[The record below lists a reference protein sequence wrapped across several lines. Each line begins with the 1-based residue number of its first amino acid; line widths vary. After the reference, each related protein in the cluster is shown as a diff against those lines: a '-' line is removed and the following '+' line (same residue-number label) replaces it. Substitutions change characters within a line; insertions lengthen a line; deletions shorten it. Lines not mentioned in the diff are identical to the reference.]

1 MGRNKTIPS
10 KKQYI
15 KFVAFLVHYSS
26 LCEVN
31 VEYYPFDVQTCE
43 LVYHVPSGTLD
54 TVYLNG
60 PDFVP
65 DVELFPNAEWR
76 IVKTSTIVDGSKNT
90 NVVFIRITV
99 QRRAEFTVY
108 TMIIPLA
115 TLALVNVFTFLVPI
129 DSGEKGSLSITLFLA
144 YGFFATVT
152 RDSLPHNSVQIS
164 YYIVYVTTLLIFSV
178 FTIVYVIIESKIYSS
193 IGSSKCNI
201 FKSNANVM
209 SPRHSQPNS
218 EEKDEPVN
226 ETLVDKVITWNQ
238 ILKKADMIVFFLSL
252 LTLIIFSFLLWMYVV
267 QKSKFHS

>member
-1 MGRNKTIPS
+1 MYYPIKD
-10 KKQYI
+10 YI
-15 KFVAFLVHYSS
+15 KYDVCLPFRS

-31 VEYYPFDVQTCE
+31 VEFYPFDVQTCD
-43 LVYHVPSGTLD
+43 LIYHATGDTLD
-54 TVYLNG
+54 TVFLNG
-60 PDFVP
+60 PDFVYNR
-65 DVELFPNAEWR
+65 VFIQNSEWR
-76 IVKTSTIVDGSKNT
+76 IVKTSVTVDGFFNT
-90 NVVFIRITV
+90 NIVYISISV